1 MDKVWYYI
9 HTKEKLPSYPQFL
22 VDNLSLLWITTLF
35 WWIFC
40 EVFHQTKS
48 NKEAP
53 GRMNDLWTRT
63 LSILAEQ
70 LSQEV
75 MHHWFDTV
83 LDVERRDNT
92 INILV
97 GNDFQAS
104 FMETEYGNLLRE
116 IFYQLSGE
124 AIHPVFSVGQAP
136 LTERKTTSS
145 VAATPSYHNSSTKN
159 GISSN
164 GYRFLPRYTFE
175 TFIVGSGNRFA
186 HAAAMAVADRPAKSY
201 NPLFIY
207 GGSGLGKTHLMH
219 AIGHRVMELRPNI
232 NVVYISTETFTSE
245 FITAVMQNAADE
257 FKHRYRAADI
267 LLVDDIQFL
276 AKKDSTQIEFF
287 HTFNFLHEQGKQ
299 IVISSDR
306 KPDDIA
312 TLEDRLRSRF
322 AGGLIIDIQPPDLET
337 RIAILQ
343 HKVEQD
349 NVPIVQEAIN
359 YIAERIS
366 SNIRELEGALNT
378 VASFARFNNVSFI
391 NLDITKEVLAN
402 ILPEVNKKP
411 VSFDSIKDEVAH
423 YFQLKVSDLTSS
435 RRDQVITKP
444 RHIAMYLCQELLGAS
459 LPAIGREFGGRD
471 HTTVIHGCRKIVNDM
486 QKDANLAQTI
496 QTISKN
502 ITG

>member
-1 MDKVWYYI
+1 
-9 HTKEKLPSYPQFL
+9 
-22 VDNLSLLWITTLF
+22 
-35 WWIFC
+35 
-40 EVFHQTKS
+40 
-48 NKEAP
+48 
-53 GRMNDLWTRT
+53 
-63 LSILAEQ
+63 
-70 LSQEV
+70 
-75 MHHWFDTV
+75 
-83 LDVERRDNT
+83 
-92 INILV
+92 
-97 GNDFQAS
+97 
-104 FMETEYGNLLRE
+104 
-116 IFYQLSGE
+116 
-124 AIHPVFSVGQAP
+124 
-136 LTERKTTSS
+136 
-145 VAATPSYHNSSTKN
+145 
-159 GISSN
+159 
-164 GYRFLPRYTFE
+164 
-175 TFIVGSGNRFA
+175 
-186 HAAAMAVADRPAKSY
+186 MAVADRPAKSY

-267 LLVDDIQFL
+267 LLVDDIQFI

-378 VASFARFNNVSFI
+378 VASFARFNNVPFYYFRYY
-391 NLDITKEVLAN
+391 KG
-402 ILPEVNKKP
+402 
-411 VSFDSIKDEVAH
+411 SISQ
-423 YFQLKVSDLTSS
+423 YFT
-435 RRDQVITKP
+435 R
-444 RHIAMYLCQELLGAS
+444 
-459 LPAIGREFGGRD
+459 
-471 HTTVIHGCRKIVNDM
+471 
-486 QKDANLAQTI
+486 
-496 QTISKN
+496 SK
-502 ITG
+502 